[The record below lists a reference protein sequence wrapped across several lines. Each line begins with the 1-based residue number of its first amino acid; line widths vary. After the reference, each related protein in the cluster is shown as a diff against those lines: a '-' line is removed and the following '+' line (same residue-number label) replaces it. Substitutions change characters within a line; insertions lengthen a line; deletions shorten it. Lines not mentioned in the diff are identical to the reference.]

1 MNKVISKIAVN
12 YLLLI
17 SRFPLVIHYWFSNF
31 LYILLFKIVKYRKKV
46 VFKNIEI
53 VFPNYSKSQKNKL
66 AKNYYRYLSQ
76 LIVEVVK
83 GFTISKKELQKR
95 ISVDNSYIYDELFEK
110 NQSAIVA
117 LGHNCN
123 WEWICRHAS
132 MVTKHKLYVAY
143 KPLNNPY
150 FDKLMAKTRTA
161 FGMQQIAMNNV
172 GRFIIEHKN
181 EAFLLILIS
190 DQKPSNPKN
199 GIWIDFFK
207 RKTSFLP
214 GLEKLSL
221 KYNLPIYFHEVKQV
235 KQGYYR
241 CKIHHLLNPLDYLKE
256 GSITQKY
263 AQHLEEMI
271 IEQPETWLWSHNRF
285 KHEYNI
291 Q

>member
-1 MNKVISKIAVN
+1 MNKVISKISIAF
-12 YLLLI
+12 LLLI
-17 SRFPLVIHYWFSNF
+17 SRLPIVIHYWFSNF
-31 LYILLFKIVKYRKKV
+31 LYILLFKIVEYRKKV
-46 VFKNIEI
+46 VLKNIDL
-53 VFPNYSKSQKNKL
+53 VYPSYSKSQKTEL
-66 AKNYYRYLSQ
+66 ARNYFLYLSQ

-83 GFTISKKELQKR
+83 GFTISRKELQKR
-95 ISVDNSYIYDELFEK
+95 ISVDNSYLYDELFNN

-117 LGHNCN
+117 LGHNGN

-143 KPLNNPY
+143 KPLSNPF

-199 GIWIDFFK
+199 GIWVDFFK
-207 RKTSFLP
+207 TKTSFLP

-221 KYNLPIYFHEVKQV
+221 KYNLPIYFHEVKRV
-235 KQGYYR
+235 KRGYYR
-241 CKIHHLLNPLDYLKE
+241 CKIHHLLNPLDYQKE

-263 AQHLEEMI
+263 ARHLEKMI
-271 IEQPETWLWSHNRF
+271 VEQPETWLWSHNRF
-285 KHEYNI
+285 KHKFDI
-291 Q
+291 